1 MSTKSVKTNIKSID
15 TKSGKVK
22 KKKFHKKGKK
32 SKVEKDT
39 SVKLP
44 EKTEDFSANWK
55 KLLTKIDSNPKK
67 KQKKKT
73 MPTTSPKKIEKVTD
87 IKKPDIWFDDVD
99 PDLLDPEDRPETNQ
113 PAEMNE
119 SKNLVKEKAFKG
131 KFRLSSESDLE
142 KQVG

>member
-1 MSTKSVKTNIKSID
+1 MSTKSVKTNIKSLD

-55 KLLTKIDSNPKK
+55 KLLSKIDSNPKK
-67 KQKKKT
+67 QKKKI
-73 MPTTSPKKIEKVTD
+73 MPTTSPKKIEKVTEL
-87 IKKPDIWFDDVD
+87 KKPEIWFDDVD
-99 PDLLDPEDRPETNQ
+99 PDLLDPEDRPETNLL
-113 PAEMNE
+113 PAETNE

-131 KFRLSSESDLE
+131 KLRI
-142 KQVG
+142 KI